1 MHSRVFQ
8 LLLYSTHMLLYFWNA
23 VVAIIW
29 RLNGTSKRIFETMN
43 ADTENPAQV
52 LRIVWKNPYAMVIN
66 PKTYFTVHE
75 RFAPVDIV
83 LNRRIHLFSVNSK
96 KAAFVELNCDLFNVK
111 AHPLNFLTQ
120 TNHAIRLIILPIKA
134 FNELV
139 DSIDVGDRNVVW
151 MFHTTRCGS
160 TAWVQV
166 FNSLPGWTVYSEPL
180 AMMYSIA
187 FGDHGYSSA
196 ESFSKSPIFTRLAV
210 SVIKLYIRQA
220 PKGGSVFWKA
230 MAYEEYLIETIANY
244 FPHHKMLA
252 AYRES
257 FPSITS
263 FYRTFNNSCYIRY
276 VWKISLNH
284 DPYDDKFWFDISNL
298 NCWTNGYDHEFCKK
312 LIISVRPKT
321 ALEWYCFMWAA
332 KTALI
337 KRAVEAGV
345 NIQAIKYDSLLENRR
360 ATIAKV
366 FDYLSINSDLLGT
379 ACKVLDYDSQ
389 AGVANA
395 SWDTRKQAGGTEW
408 SKDKNMV
415 KRCEMILKAFGLP
428 KLHSELGFPNT
439 F

>member
-8 LLLYSTHMLLYFWNA
+8 LLLYSTYTLLYFWNA

-43 ADTENPAQV
+43 SDTENPAQV
-52 LRIVWKNPYAMVIN
+52 LRIIWKNPYAPAT

-75 RFAPVDIV
+75 RFAPVDCV
-83 LNRRIHLFSVNSK
+83 LNKKVHLFSVTSK
-96 KAAFVELNCDLFNVK
+96 SATFMELDCDLFNIK
-111 AHPLNFLTQ
+111 EHPLSGHAQN
-120 TNHAIRLIILPIKA
+120 NHAIRLIVVPIKV
-134 FNELV
+134 FNDLV

-166 FNSLPGWTVYSEPL
+166 FNSLPGWTVYSAPFPMRYTL
-180 AMMYSIA
+180 T

-196 ESFSKSPIFTRLAV
+196 ESFSKSPVFTRLAV

-230 MAYEEYLIETIANY
+230 TIADEYLIETIASY

-263 FYRTFNNSCYIRY
+263 FYRTFNNDDYNRY
-276 VWKISLNH
+276 FCEIWLNH
-284 DPYDDKFWFDISNL
+284 DPYDDKFWFDMSNL
-298 NCWTNGYDHEFCKK
+298 DCWTNGYDHEFCKK
-312 LIISVRPKT
+312 VIISVQPKT
-321 ALEWYCFMWAA
+321 ALEWYCFLWAA
-332 KTALI
+332 KATLI

-345 NIQAIKYDSLLENRR
+345 NIQTIKYDSLLQNGRT
-360 ATIAKV
+360 TIAKV
-366 FDYLSINSDLLGT
+366 FDYLGINSGLLDI
-379 ACKVLDYDSQ
+379 ASKALDYDSQ
-389 AGVANA
+389 AGIANI
-395 SWDTRKQAGGTEW
+395 SWDTRKRAEGTEW
-408 SKDKNMV
+408 SKDKNIV
-415 KRCEMILKAFGLP
+415 RGCEMILKAFGLP
-428 KLHSELGFPNT
+428 KLHSELSFPNT

>member
-29 RLNGTSKRIFETMN
+29 RLNGTSKRVFETMN
-43 ADTENPAQV
+43 CDAENPAQV
-52 LRIVWKNPYAMVIN
+52 LRIVWKNPYAFAAT

-83 LNRRIHLFSVNSK
+83 LNKRIHLFSLTSK
-96 KAAFVELNCDLFNVK
+96 SATFMELDCDLFNVK
-111 AHPLNFLTQ
+111 EHPLTVLTQ
-120 TNHAIRLIILPIKA
+120 TNHAIRLIILPIKP
-134 FNELV
+134 FNDLV
-139 DSIDVGDRNVVW
+139 DSINVGDRNVVW
-151 MFHTTRCGS
+151 MFNTTRCGS

-180 AMMYSIA
+180 PMMYSIP

-196 ESFSKSPIFTRLAV
+196 ESFSKSPIFTQFAV
-210 SVIKLYIRQA
+210 SIIKLYIRQA

-230 MAYEEYLIETIANY
+230 TIYEEYLIETIANY

-263 FYRTFNNSCYIRY
+263 FFRTFNNDGYIHY
-276 VWKISLNH
+276 LCEIFLNH
-284 DPYDDKFWFDISNL
+284 DPYDDKFWFDMSNI
-298 NCWTNGYDHEFCKK
+298 NGWTNGYDHEFCKK
-312 LIISVRPKT
+312 VIIAVQPKT
-321 ALEWYCFMWAA
+321 AVEWYCFLWAA
-332 KTALI
+332 KATLL

-345 NIQAIKYDSLLENRR
+345 NIQAIKYDSLLQNRR
-360 ATIAKV
+360 ATLAKV
-366 FDYLSINSDLLGT
+366 FDYLGINSGLLDI
-379 ACKVLDYDSQ
+379 ASRALDYDSQ
-389 AGVANA
+389 AGIANA
-395 SWDTRKQAGGTEW
+395 SWDTRQQGGGTEW
-408 SKDKNMV
+408 SKDKNVV
-415 KRCEMILKAFGLP
+415 KRCEMILNAFGLP
-428 KLHSELGFPNT
+428 KLHSELSYPNS